1 MTKRLGRGL
10 ESIIET
16 SPSQSARFVSV
27 RLDQI
32 RANRFQPRSNFDR
45 GQLDELKAS
54 IKKRGVLQP
63 ILIRPT
69 GHGIYEL
76 VAGERRW
83 RAAQAVGLQEIP
95 AIIKS
100 LEDRDALEYSLIE
113 NVQRS
118 DLNPLDEAAA
128 YRRLSE
134 EFGYTQEQIAAGIG
148 KDRATIANL
157 LRLLKLP
164 DSAQKALRDGHITMG
179 HARALL
185 AAEGVAKQETLLK
198 QVIQQQLSVRQLE
211 GMIQRAQPARRKKQR
226 PQDPQAKAFEDQLRQ
241 ALGTKVSVLSRN
253 KGGRIIIEYYS
264 TEDLNRLL
272 QALGI
277 SAE

>member
-226 PQDPQAKAFEDQLRQ
+226 TQDPQAKAFEDQLRQ